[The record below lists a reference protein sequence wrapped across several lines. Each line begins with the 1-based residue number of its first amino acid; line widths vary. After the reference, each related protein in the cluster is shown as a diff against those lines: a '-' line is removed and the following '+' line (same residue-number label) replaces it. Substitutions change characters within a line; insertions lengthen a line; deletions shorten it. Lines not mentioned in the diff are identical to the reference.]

1 MPITQSAKKALRQS
15 LRRQK
20 RNLQQKE
27 AFKDVLKEIQKLI
40 MNKKIKEAEALV
52 PKAYKAL
59 DKAAK
64 KNVIKKNAAARKKS
78 RLMKSIRKAK
88 GG

>member
-15 LRRQK
+15 KRRQIQNLK
-20 RNLQQKE
+20 RKE
-27 AFKDVLKEIQKLI
+27 DFRAILKSIQMLLSE
-40 MNKKIKEAEALV
+40 KKTKEAESLV

-64 KNVIKKNAAARKKS
+64 TGVIKPNNAARKKS
-78 RLMKSIRKAK
+78 RLMAAIRRTKS
-88 GG
+88 